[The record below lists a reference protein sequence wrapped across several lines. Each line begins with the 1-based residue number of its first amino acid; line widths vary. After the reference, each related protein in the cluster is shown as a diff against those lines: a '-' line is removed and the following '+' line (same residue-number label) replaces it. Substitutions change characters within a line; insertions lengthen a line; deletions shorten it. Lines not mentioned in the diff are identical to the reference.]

1 MSAPSGPTRCS
12 AQDWVK
18 ICSRVHYHWN
28 DCAFRPHLSHFCCVY
43 CNRNIFYRTGCSPFL
58 RNCVHMCSQL
68 CMVPFIRLGYGSWM
82 IFIRWKDTFEAR
94 LTHSHMHFISEWC
107 KQKVPLI
114 KFSVSHLSTFQ
125 NCVLLY
131 LYHPKTLAGIKYLFE
146 VNIWSLFVRS
156 NQMHLNILATLQRLK
171 KTCLKRQFILS
182 LVYKLWRL
190 ESNISDAL
198 QNQTA
203 VGLPATQERKKHSL
217 MTFALHCHGWT
228 DGSLWLRE
236 RSPPSPRS
244 LSLFPWNLIWAL
256 LRVFT
261 PTAGEELLLN
271 TWPRLVPDQR
281 KCADPARPPGSQM
294 SVWSRWRGMR
304 VTYCTTYRV

>member
-1 MSAPSGPTRCS
+1 
-12 AQDWVK
+12 
-18 ICSRVHYHWN
+18 
-28 DCAFRPHLSHFCCVY
+28 
-43 CNRNIFYRTGCSPFL
+43 
-58 RNCVHMCSQL
+58 MCSQL

-94 LTHSHMHFISEWC
+94 LTHSHTHFISEWC

-190 ESNISDAL
+190 ESNISDAR

-203 VGLPATQERKKHSL
+203 VGLPATQERKNTVWWHL
-217 MTFALHCHGWT
+217 LCTAMAEQMAHY
-228 DGSLWLRE
+228 GSESAVLPHRARCLC
-236 RSPPSPRS
+236 
-244 LSLFPWNLIWAL
+244 FPGIWYGL
-256 LRVFT
+256 CW
-261 PTAGEELLLN
+261 GYLLLLQGKN
-271 TWPRLVPDQR
+271 YCWTHG
-281 KCADPARPPGSQM
+281 PG
-294 SVWSRWRGMR
+294 
-304 VTYCTTYRV
+304 